1 MMLKC
6 KIVKKAFILLALSI
20 LFSCKNES
28 KFDLEKDLY
37 EFSEKMENGDT
48 LEVNV
53 DHSAC
58 MFAAYDRYNFV
69 KENDTLYLETHS
81 EISSFEKQQQT
92 LPRIIYPFKRN
103 NSLSFENYFKYLK
116 NENRANRK
124 YGSPLVT
131 VYYPNKNQRQYFNDD
146 GLDDKFKKLD
156 KLLSIRE
163 KIYPNDKFFEF
174 PEPPPPPP
182 SRK

>member
-1 MMLKC
+1 M
-6 KIVKKAFILLALSI
+6 KKATFFLALSI
-20 LFSCKNES
+20 LFSCNNES

-37 EFSEKMENGDT
+37 QFSEKMENGDT

-53 DHSAC
+53 DYSAC
-58 MFAAYDRYNFV
+58 MYAAYERYNFV

-92 LPRIIYPFKRN
+92 LPRIMYPFKPK

-116 NENRANRK
+116 DENRAKRK
-124 YGSPLVT
+124 YGSSLVT
-131 VYYPNKNQRQYFNDD
+131 AYYPNKNQTQYFNDD

-156 KLLSIRE
+156 KFSLIR
-163 KIYPNDKFFEF
+163 KKLYPNYKFFET

>member
-1 MMLKC
+1 MK
-6 KIVKKAFILLALSI
+6 KIILLFALSI
-20 LFSCKNES
+20 IFSCNRES

-37 EFSEKMENGDT
+37 QFSEKMENGDT
-48 LEVNV
+48 LEVYVNL
-53 DHSAC
+53 SAC
-58 MFAAYDRYNFV
+58 MFAASERYNFV

-92 LPRIIYPFKRN
+92 LPRIIYSFKPH

-116 NENRANRK
+116 NENRAKRE

-131 VYYPNKNQRQYFNDD
+131 IYYPNKNQRQYFNDD

-156 KLLSIRE
+156 KLSLIR
-163 KIYPNDKFFEF
+163 KRLFPNDNFFET